1 MNYTITQV
9 RNVLRNYEG
18 LVVKDK
24 GNHTRE
30 VVSTRPV
37 KGDDAHISAEGFNK
51 LMELALNSKDA
62 DTKLF

>member
-1 MNYTITQV
+1 MDYTITQV

-30 VVSTRPV
+30 VVAMRRT
-37 KGDDAHISAEGFNK
+37 DTDHADISSEGFSK
-51 LMELALNSKDA
+51 FMEIALAQK
-62 DTKLF
+62 TP